1 MSRRRIQAISYRKL
15 RRELLAEEAAM
26 APVSLSRIDVP
37 QAVLDALRCLDCNS
51 AVQIGS
57 VSVFH
62 DDGCPALKGVT

>member
-1 MSRRRIQAISYRKL
+1 MSRRLRAISYRQFK
-15 RRELLAEEAAM
+15 REYAAEQAAM
-26 APVSLSRIDVP
+26 APVSLRQVDVP
-37 QAVLDALRCLDCNS
+37 QAVLDAFRCPDCIA